1 MKAFSEIYQT
11 IPGILLLL
19 AAVLLVLGQFGNV
32 LRAVQK
38 PRQLHQILLAAL
50 HLAAGFTL
58 LFLLLYGIDE
68 EDHSLFAPAPERQ
81 DFSRVLMAVPAVI
94 YAGAECISAG
104 LLYLQSR
111 IIRRYRIRHL
121 TPDAVKEALDH
132 LPVAVC
138 ISDLQGNVFL
148 SNLRMN
154 ELTEELTTEHLLDA
168 HSLWLRITELGTPW
182 KDGYLLHGDAGRV
195 YLFTKKPMTVQETG
209 TQRPFTCI
217 TASDMTEVYRI
228 TEDLAAK
235 NKHLKEVQF
244 HMRAV
249 AAYERSLIA
258 ARESIK
264 ARTAVHNQLGSVL
277 LCGKHYLDH
286 PERVK
291 ADELLH
297 LLNYSSFFQLVE
309 AEQKKTEDAVYQA
322 IRFAKR
328 IGVTVK
334 ITDAIPEH
342 PRFRDLLAQ
351 AIEQCAA
358 NTVRHAGGDCLSVTL
373 HETDTHCTAQF
384 RNNGNPPVQPVT
396 ETGGLL
402 YLRQAAETDGGTM
415 TIMSEPVFLLTV
427 SLPKT
432 ENS

>member
-1 MKAFSEIYQT
+1 MTAFSEVYRT
-11 IPGILLLL
+11 IPGILMLL
-19 AAVLLVLGQFGNV
+19 AAMLLVLGQFGIL

-38 PRQLHQILLAAL
+38 PRQPHLILLAAL

-68 EDHSLFAPAPERQ
+68 ADHSVFDPAPLRQ
-81 DFSRVLMAVPAVI
+81 DFSRVLTAVPAAV

-104 LLYLQSR
+104 SLCLQSR
-111 IIRRYRIRHL
+111 SIRRYRAQHL

-154 ELTEELTTEHLLDA
+154 DLTKELTARHLFDA
-168 HSLWLRITELGTPW
+168 QSLWAQITEQGTPW
-182 KDGYLLHGDAGRV
+182 KDGWLLHGDDSRV
-195 YLFTKKPMTVQETG
+195 YLFTKKPLTVQEAG
-209 TQRPFTCI
+209 TERPFSCI

-235 NKHLKEVQF
+235 NKHLKEVQY
-244 HMRAV
+244 HMKAV
-249 AAYERSLIA
+249 SAYERSLIA
-258 ARESIK
+258 AREGIK

-291 ADELLH
+291 VDELMQ
-297 LLNYSSFFQLVE
+297 LLDYSCFFQLAE
-309 AEQKKTEDAVYQA
+309 AEQEKTEHAVNEA

-328 IGVTVK
+328 IGVNVEIAETL
-334 ITDAIPEH
+334 PEQ
-342 PRFRDLLAQ
+342 PRFRNLVAQ

-358 NTVRHAGGDCLSVTL
+358 NTVRHAGGDCLHVTL
-373 HETDTHCTAQF
+373 RETDTHCTAQF
-384 RNNGNPPVQPVT
+384 RNNGDPPVQPVT

-402 YLRQAAETDGGTM
+402 YLRQAAEAIGGTM
-415 TIMSEPVFLLTV
+415 TVRSEPAFLLTV
-427 SLPKT
+427 SVPK
-432 ENS
+432 N

>member
-1 MKAFSEIYQT
+1 MTAFSEIYQT
-11 IPGILLLL
+11 IPGILILI
-19 AAVLLVLGQFGNV
+19 AAVPLVLGQFGIL

-38 PRQLHQILLAAL
+38 LRQPDQILLAAL

-68 EDHSLFAPAPERQ
+68 EDHSVFHPAPLRQ
-81 DFSRVLMAVPAVI
+81 DFSRILMAVPAVI

-111 IIRRYRIRHL
+111 SIRKYRAQHL
-121 TPDAVKEALDH
+121 TSDAVKDALDH
-132 LPVAVC
+132 LPVAIC

-154 ELTEELTTEHLLDA
+154 ELTKGMTAQHFSDA
-168 HSLWLRITELGTPW
+168 QSLWLQITEEGTPW
-182 KDGYLLHGDAGRV
+182 KDGYLLHGDDGRV
-195 YLFTKKPMTVQETG
+195 YLFTKKPLTVQETG
-209 TQRPFTCI
+209 TERTFSCI

-235 NKHLKEVQF
+235 NKHLKEVQY
-244 HMRAV
+244 HMKSV
-249 AAYERSLIA
+249 AAYEQSLIA
-258 ARESIK
+258 AREGIK

-291 ADELLH
+291 ADELLR
-297 LLNYSSFFQLVE
+297 LLDYNSFFQLVE
-309 AEQKKTEDAVYQA
+309 AEQKKAESAVYEA

-328 IGVTVK
+328 IGVTVE
-334 ITDAIPEH
+334 IADELPEQPH
-342 PRFRDLLAQ
+342 FRDLLAQ

-358 NTVRHAGGDCLSVTL
+358 NTVRHAGGDCLRVTL

-384 RNNGNPPVQPVT
+384 CNNGEPPVHPVT

-402 YLRQAAETDGGTM
+402 YLRQAAEAISGTM
-415 TIMSEPVFLLTV
+415 TVMSEPVFQLTV
-427 SLPKT
+427 SVPK
-432 ENS
+432 N